1 MLLSLCTE
9 TRKTKP
15 HAPEKWRLALHETW
29 WNMFWT
35 WMTCILF
42 RLLLE
47 KFCSHLAHFGIRIDS
62 WNLGWLFKH
71 QLAGHMS
78 TAASHGWSMAIWG
91 DILTFLD
98 PGGAYFLVID
108 DMYTPLICTIFH
120 GCIPW
125 IYPIWIPISG
135 DTKSHAVSYA
145 RILDLL
151 SVPLQ
156 NLLQFE
162 LRKQLL
168 EAASRVDWIFFSCAH
183 VSFRVFSQDLTSI

>member
-1 MLLSLCTE
+1 M
-9 TRKTKP
+9 
-15 HAPEKWRLALHETW
+15 
-29 WNMFWT
+29 
-35 WMTCILF
+35 
-42 RLLLE
+42 
-47 KFCSHLAHFGIRIDS
+47 G
-62 WNLGWLFKH
+62 
-71 QLAGHMS
+71 
-78 TAASHGWSMAIWG
+78 ASQGYIM
-91 DILTFLD
+91 
-98 PGGAYFLVID
+98 
-108 DMYTPLICTIFH
+108 
-120 GCIPW
+120 

-183 VSFRVFSQDLTSI
+183 VSFRVFSQDLTSIYRFHEKWNLIYHDHFGRESDDDNHRFVVRWTKTSLHSFRDIPSSRISRSVSGRAGWICQNSGMGWNEVYKTILNLY